1 MTRAVAGGNASAVLI
16 GSAPASTYDGTG
28 RAKAEV
34 ALESR
39 ARAPAA
45 RNTRFRR
52 VLDAVA
58 ENARRI
64 DRSVLDLRSLE
75 RDGVTALWQR
85 PEDIGAE
92 VSRAG
97 IIGVPEMS

>member
-1 MTRAVAGGNASAVLI
+1 
-16 GSAPASTYDGTG
+16 
-28 RAKAEV
+28 
-34 ALESR
+34 
-39 ARAPAA
+39 
-45 RNTRFRR
+45 
-52 VLDAVA
+52 VLDAVV

-64 DRSVLDLRSLE
+64 DLSVLDLRSLK